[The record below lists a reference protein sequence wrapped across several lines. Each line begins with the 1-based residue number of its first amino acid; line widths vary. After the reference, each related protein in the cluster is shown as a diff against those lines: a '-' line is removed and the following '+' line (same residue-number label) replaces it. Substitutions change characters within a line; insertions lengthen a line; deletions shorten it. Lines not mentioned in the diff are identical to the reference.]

1 MKVNLTDHVVND
13 RLDRITAIL
22 TTVGVGEVVYKFQES
37 NQYGPNVHCITNTG
51 VIIIK
56 DAYEDKIITM
66 FMLTE
71 RRLFAYWK
79 THMVGRPPQ
88 YLVKLVGNNQ
98 KKRRFLFDQ
107 VLTNRQQYAIIKIQ
121 KEKGIDT
128 MNITINFDMDGTIA
142 NLYGVEN
149 WLAYLEAE
157 DTFPYANAEPLLRLC
172 TRARKLNALQKQGYN
187 LAVISWLSKC
197 GSDEYNE
204 AVTAVKMA
212 WLAKHLPSVNW
223 DAIHIVPYG
232 TPKQNFC
239 GNPLDI
245 LFDDEERNRNNWT
258 GRAYDVQNIMEIL
271 REI

>member
-56 DAYEDKIITM
+56 DAHEDKIITM

-79 THMVGRPPQ
+79 THMASRPPQ

-107 VLTNRQQYAIIKIQ
+107 ILTKHQQYAIIKIQ
-121 KEKGIDT
+121 IKKEIEG
-128 MNITINFDMDGTIA
+128 
-142 NLYGVEN
+142 
-149 WLAYLEAE
+149 
-157 DTFPYANAEPLLRLC
+157 
-172 TRARKLNALQKQGYN
+172 
-187 LAVISWLSKC
+187 
-197 GSDEYNE
+197 
-204 AVTAVKMA
+204 
-212 WLAKHLPSVNW
+212 
-223 DAIHIVPYG
+223 
-232 TPKQNFC
+232 
-239 GNPLDI
+239 
-245 LFDDEERNRNNWT
+245 
-258 GRAYDVQNIMEIL
+258 
-271 REI
+271 